1 MLEKMTEKDLV
12 EWYESELLNKA
23 KKAGITKTTDHGL
36 QGLLR
41 HDIWS
46 AYDYGGVVKFV
57 YIKSA
62 PKTKKP
68 QKEKGAKRIFNFA
81 TFGLFTNGFDKF
93 DKAYEEGLIDKIFTT
108 NLVFHQPELETKK
121 WWCEVNMCKYV
132 SLLIDTLNHDNSI
145 GRLIDPA
152 DRIEKVLAKY
162 NLK

>member
-1 MLEKMTEKDLV
+1 MNHYV
-12 EWYESELLNKA
+12 A
-23 KKAGITKTTDHGL
+23 KQLK
-36 QGLLR
+36 Q
-41 HDIWS
+41 
-46 AYDYGGVVKFV
+46 
-57 YIKSA
+57 
-62 PKTKKP
+62 
-68 QKEKGAKRIFNFA
+68 KGAKRIFNFA
-81 TFGLFTNGFDKF
+81 TVGLFTNGFDKF